1 MGIAATAGE
10 RTNRRTALA
19 VACFSSF
26 MTPYLSSAVSMALP
40 AIGRD
45 LGLDAIGLG
54 WVNTAFLVTAAPLLL
69 PFGKL
74 GDMLGRKKIFIIG
87 IAFYTLFSALA
98 SLAPTGG
105 ALIALVALAGAA
117 ASMIFGTGVAILT
130 SVYPPA
136 ERGRVLGINVAFT
149 YAGLSL
155 GPLAGGFLTHEFG
168 WRSVYLVNVPVGL
181 FAFGLALTR
190 LKGEWRG
197 APGQR
202 FDFGGAL
209 LSAATLAPLIY
220 GLSVLPA
227 AIGYAFVAVSAS
239 ALALFIW
246 WEARAK
252 HPLLSI
258 ALFQGNK
265 AFGMSNLAALINYSA
280 TFALTFFMSLYLQYI
295 KGFDPEKAG
304 LILISQPLLMV
315 LFSPLAGRLSDRY
328 EPRLLASSGMAIMTL
343 MLALF
348 TILGASTP
356 LGLVV
361 IELVIVGIGYAF
373 FSSPNTNAVMG
384 SVAPPSYGV
393 ASATLGT
400 MRLVGQMLSMGIAM
414 LLLSLGPG
422 RRAITAAVYPQF
434 LGSLHLGMGIFSAL
448 CLVGVFASLARGPR
462 LSR

>member
-1 MGIAATAGE
+1 M
-10 RTNRRTALA
+10 
-19 VACFSSF
+19 
-26 MTPYLSSAVSMALP
+26 
-40 AIGRD
+40 
-45 LGLDAIGLG
+45 
-54 WVNTAFLVTAAPLLL
+54 
-69 PFGKL
+69 
-74 GDMLGRKKIFIIG
+74 
-87 IAFYTLFSALA
+87 
-98 SLAPTGG
+98 
-105 ALIALVALAGAA
+105 
-117 ASMIFGTGVAILT
+117 
-130 SVYPPA
+130 
-136 ERGRVLGINVAFT
+136 
-149 YAGLSL
+149 
-155 GPLAGGFLTHEFG
+155 
-168 WRSVYLVNVPVGL
+168 
-181 FAFGLALTR
+181 
-190 LKGEWRG
+190 
-197 APGQR
+197 
-202 FDFGGAL
+202 
-209 LSAATLAPLIY
+209 
-220 GLSVLPA
+220 
-227 AIGYAFVAVSAS
+227 SAS